1 MALKQKGNDFQTF
14 LFSFNTLLAQVR
26 EADQQTGSRD
36 MNENEAI
43 TYFVKGLPPPT
54 QSSILMKHPRT
65 LKDAIQIA
73 TDHEQVYLHAR
84 LGQSS
89 NSSSHVTMDLDQVD
103 DDYGEYDESED
114 DNDANNVAGMRFH
127 RKRRFNAYNGG
138 ERQYRTVK
146 QKKSYTP
153 NDKRISNIAGSSSF
167 PRHVVRM
174 QSRNAPQFQMKA
186 QKERNES
193 FGKSTTECCYKCGR
207 PGHYARNCYKFIKKR
222 EQRDFHSAERG
233 EDADQDYNQGNE

>member
-1 MALKQKGNDFQTF
+1 MIITVLRGVALQTVMSNNHEDVASILRTLREAFVPKNQAISLRNDLMTLKQKGNDFQTF
-14 LFSFNTLLAQVR
+14 LFSFNTFLAQVR
-26 EADQQTGSRD
+26 EADQQTGNRE

-84 LGQSS
+84 VGQPS

-103 DDYGEYDESED
+103 DDYGEYDEFED

-127 RKRRFNAYNGG
+127 RKHLNLLLI
-138 ERQYRTVK
+138 E
-146 QKKSYTP
+146 KKL
-153 NDKRISNIAGSSSF
+153 KL
-167 PRHVVRM
+167 
-174 QSRNAPQFQMKA
+174 
-186 QKERNES
+186 
-193 FGKSTTECCYKCGR
+193 
-207 PGHYARNCYKFIKKR
+207 KF
-222 EQRDFHSAERG
+222 
-233 EDADQDYNQGNE
+233 